1 MLVTVA
7 GENGAAVAESSDTY
21 RNLLAALRA
30 YGDALVPLR
39 LVNYRDACFRT
50 RIAVKVFADH
60 DASIV
65 LPALEAHLRQA
76 FGFEARDFGRG
87 TSIDEVSALAQA
99 VAGVQAVH
107 VAALHRTDQPLPALS
122 PRLFAT
128 LPLASLDAVPEAAEL
143 LTLDPGPL
151 TLELLP

>member
-1 MLVTVA
+1 
-7 GENGAAVAESSDTY
+7 Y
-21 RNLLAALRA
+21 RNLLDALRK

-39 LVNYRDACFRT
+39 LVNYRDARFRA
-50 RIAVKVFADH
+50 RIAVKVAADH

-65 LPALEAHLRQA
+65 LPAVEARLRQA

-87 TSIDEVSALAQA
+87 TSVDEVSAIAQA
-99 VAGVQAVH
+99 VAGVEAVH
-107 VAALHRTDQPLPALS
+107 VAQLYRWDEPLPLLS
-122 PRLFAT
+122 PRLFAR

-143 LTLDPGPL
+143 LTLDSGPL